1 MSYSN
6 RILIAILTMA
16 ACIALFLYAPAAR
29 SSGYSAYVCLLSG
42 LCLYLNIRYSV
53 RGLWSA
59 SSIFIVIFWC
69 FHFGVILSN
78 AAGLNIAS
86 ATGNDIFWRWID
98 SPYYTHAE
106 GLALLGIAAFTFI
119 TLLRSN
125 KYPEEEEEDITE
137 HLSESPYYRPLTVLG
152 YALLLGGISG
162 WFYIML
168 SMGGVSALFAGYAF
182 YLRFIENYPLIST
195 IYWAI
200 GVGLAMLGVINDW
213 KKIRPGIL
221 IFVGWSLIAFVMGL
235 RGEVLYPASAFLV
248 TYSRQ
253 TRLPQSPWLLVIPVI
268 LLSLISFVR
277 VYRVDEQVNSESF
290 NPIYGLLELGGSLQ
304 TVVIAEDWVHN
315 GTDHFHYG
323 ETIWAPFDRLLDR
336 VILNN
341 RADGG
346 KDMRL
351 MNVAMSERNGPYG
364 FSPIA
369 EGYINMG
376 ATGVVI
382 LMMLLSILLNYFDTR
397 PVGIL
402 TDPLTGGITF
412 ILFTFVR
419 NSFSHIPGQTLLLA
433 TIIML
438 TYGIFRKR

>member
-1 MSYSN
+1 
-6 RILIAILTMA
+6 
-16 ACIALFLYAPAAR
+16 
-29 SSGYSAYVCLLSG
+29 
-42 LCLYLNIRYSV
+42 
-53 RGLWSA
+53 
-59 SSIFIVIFWC
+59 
-69 FHFGVILSN
+69 
-78 AAGLNIAS
+78 
-86 ATGNDIFWRWID
+86 
-98 SPYYTHAE
+98 
-106 GLALLGIAAFTFI
+106 
-119 TLLRSN
+119 
-125 KYPEEEEEDITE
+125 
-137 HLSESPYYRPLTVLG
+137 
-152 YALLLGGISG
+152 
-162 WFYIML
+162 ML

-336 VILNN
+336 VILAN

>member
-6 RILIAILTMA
+6 RILIAILTMTA
-16 ACIALFLYAPAAR
+16 SITLFLYAPAAR
-29 SSGYSAYVCLLSG
+29 SEAYSAYVCLLSG
-42 LCLYLNIRYSV
+42 LCIYLNVKYSV

-59 SSIFIVIFWC
+59 SSVFIIIFWC

-86 ATGNDIFWRWID
+86 ATGNNIFWRWID
-98 SPYYTHAE
+98 SPYYTKAE
-106 GLALLGIAAFTFI
+106 GMALIGIAAFSFI
-119 TLLRSN
+119 TMLRS
-125 KYPEEEEEDITE
+125 KRVVEEDE
-137 HLSESPYYRPLTVLG
+137 ESGDLQSSPYYRPLRVLA
-152 YALLLGGISG
+152 YTLLLGGIGG

-168 SMGGVSALFAGYAF
+168 SMGGVTALFAGYAF
-182 YLRFIENYPLIST
+182 YLRFIENYSFIST

-200 GVGLAMLGVINDW
+200 GVGLAILGVINDW
-213 KKIRPGIL
+213 RKIRIGIF
-221 IFVGWSLIAFVMGL
+221 IFLGWSLIAFVMGL
-235 RGEVLYPASAFLV
+235 RGEVLYPTCAFLV

-253 TRLPQSPWLLVIPVI
+253 TKLPENAKLFVIPVV

-277 VYRVDEQVNSESF
+277 VYRVDEQVNSDSF

-304 TVVIAEDWVHN
+304 TVVIAEEWVHN
-315 GTDHFHYG
+315 GTDHFRYG
-323 ETIWAPFDRLLDR
+323 ETLLAPFDRLLDKI
-336 VILNN
+336 ILAN
-341 RADGG
+341 RAEGD
-346 KDMRL
+346 KDLRL

-369 EGYINMG
+369 EGYINLG
-376 ATGVVI
+376 AIGVII
-382 LMMLLSILLNYFDTR
+382 LMMLLSILLNYFDTN
-397 PVGIL
+397 PVGII

-433 TIIML
+433 AIIMI

>member
-1 MSYSN
+1 
-6 RILIAILTMA
+6 
-16 ACIALFLYAPAAR
+16 
-29 SSGYSAYVCLLSG
+29 
-42 LCLYLNIRYSV
+42 
-53 RGLWSA
+53 
-59 SSIFIVIFWC
+59 
-69 FHFGVILSN
+69 
-78 AAGLNIAS
+78 
-86 ATGNDIFWRWID
+86 
-98 SPYYTHAE
+98 
-106 GLALLGIAAFTFI
+106 
-119 TLLRSN
+119 
-125 KYPEEEEEDITE
+125 
-137 HLSESPYYRPLTVLG
+137 
-152 YALLLGGISG
+152 
-162 WFYIML
+162 
-168 SMGGVSALFAGYAF
+168 
-182 YLRFIENYPLIST
+182 
-195 IYWAI
+195 
-200 GVGLAMLGVINDW
+200 
-213 KKIRPGIL
+213 
-221 IFVGWSLIAFVMGL
+221 MGL

-336 VILNN
+336 VILAN